1 MVVVVASSP
10 TLGLS
15 LIEIS
20 DIYTYAFIWHTERT
34 IHNVHDRDLLSV
46 RLDAIDTV
54 SAHLLQTIKG
64 RPVACVECGR
74 Q

>member
-1 MVVVVASSP
+1 MSCAWAGIPRPICIGEEVEEEEVVVVVASSP

-34 IHNVHDRDLLSV
+34 VHNVHDRDLLSV
-46 RLDAIDTV
+46 R
-54 SAHLLQTIKG
+54 
-64 RPVACVECGR
+64 
-74 Q
+74 